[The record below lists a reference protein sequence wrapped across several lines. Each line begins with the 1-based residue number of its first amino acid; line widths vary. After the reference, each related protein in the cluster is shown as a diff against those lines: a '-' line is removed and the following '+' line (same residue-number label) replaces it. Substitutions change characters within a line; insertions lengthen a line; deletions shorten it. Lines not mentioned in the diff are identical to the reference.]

1 MFWLA
6 TGVLALLAVGFTAWP
21 FLRGARAE
29 AESSNRGEVIRALYQ
44 DRLAELEAEA
54 SAGQIDSETRAQVA
68 EELGANL
75 LAEYQEKD
83 PAAARTVRSPR
94 ARLSAA
100 VWLTAI
106 LVPGLAVAVYFSAGE
121 PGAGDIVGASA
132 VLELDPETQRPEIRA
147 WAERLDRRVER
158 RPDDAQ
164 SWYLLGISRLQL
176 GEFSTAAQ
184 AFARASEL
192 VANDPNVD
200 LYWLQSRY
208 LAAGGEIDEQSRR
221 IADRILES
229 RPNHPLVLEMFAI
242 QAYRQ
247 GRFRQAVEY
256 LNRALNNRLPR
267 SQMNTL
273 LGGLREARS
282 RMGELSPSVDVDVS
296 APADAPQDATLF
308 VIARPPAGGMPYA
321 VVRRPAAMLPLSVR
335 LDDTTTMGPAVSL
348 SDAEEVQIVVRLSRS
363 GNPTAGPGDWE
374 WRSPVLRLAEQS
386 SPVELEATLAPRAP
400 DG

>member
-1 MFWLA
+1 MFWLI

-29 AESSNRGEVIRALYQ
+29 AGTSNRGEVIRALYK

-54 SAGQIDSETRAQVA
+54 HAGQLDSVTREQVA

-75 LAEYQEKD
+75 LAEYREQD
-83 PAAARTVRSPR
+83 PAAAQPDRVPR
-94 ARLSAA
+94 GRLSVA
-100 VWLTAI
+100 VWLAAI
-106 LVPGLAVAVYFSAGE
+106 LVPGLAIVVYFSAGE
-121 PGAGDIVGASA
+121 PGAGDIAGANA
-132 VLELDPETQRPEIRA
+132 VLELDAQTQRPEIRA
-147 WAERLDRRVER
+147 WAERLDRRVAA
-158 RPDDAQ
+158 RPEDAQ
-164 SWYLLGISRLQL
+164 SWYLLGVSRLQL
-176 GEFSTAAQ
+176 GEFSAAAQ

-192 VANDPNVD
+192 VANDPNID

-208 LAAGGEIDEQSRR
+208 LAAGGEMDEQSRR
-221 IADRILES
+221 IADRILAS
-229 RPNHPLVLEMFAI
+229 RPSHPLVLEMFAI
-242 QAYRQ
+242 EAYRQ
-247 GRFRQAVEY
+247 GRFREAVEF
-256 LNRALNNRLPR
+256 LNRALNNPLPR
-267 SQMNTL
+267 SQMDTL

-282 RMGELSPSVDVDVS
+282 RMGDLSPSVDVDVS
-296 APADAPQDATLF
+296 APPDAPRDATVF

-348 SDAEEVQIVVRLSRS
+348 SDAGEVQIVVRLSRS

-386 SPVELEATLAPRAP
+386 APVELDATLTPRAAG
-400 DG
+400 D

>member
-29 AESSNRGEVIRALYQ
+29 AGASNRGAVIRALYK

-54 SAGQIDSETRAQVA
+54 HAGQLDSATREQVA

-75 LAEYQEKD
+75 LAEYREQD
-83 PAAARTVRSPR
+83 PAAAQPERVPR
-94 ARLSAA
+94 GRLSVA
-100 VWLTAI
+100 VWLAAI
-106 LVPGLAVAVYFSAGE
+106 LVPGLAIVVYFSAGE
-121 PGAGDIVGASA
+121 PGAGDIAGANA
-132 VLELDPETQRPEIRA
+132 VLELDAQTQRPEIRA
-147 WAERLDRRVER
+147 WAERLDRRVAA
-158 RPDDAQ
+158 RPEDAQ
-164 SWYLLGISRLQL
+164 SWYLLGVSRLQL
-176 GEFSTAAQ
+176 GEFSAAAR

-192 VANDPNVD
+192 VANDPNID

-208 LAAGGEIDEQSRR
+208 LAAGGELDEQSRS
-221 IADRILES
+221 IAERILAS
-229 RPNHPLVLEMFAI
+229 RPSHPLVLEMFAI
-242 QAYRQ
+242 EAYRQ
-247 GRFRQAVEY
+247 GRFRQAVEF
-256 LNRALNNRLPR
+256 LNRALNNPLPR
-267 SQMNTL
+267 TQMDTL

-282 RMGELSPSVDVDVS
+282 RMGDLSPSVDVDIS
-296 APADAPQDATLF
+296 APPDAPRDATVF

-374 WRSPVLRLAEQS
+374 WRSPVLRLADQS
-386 SPVELEATLAPRAP
+386 APVELDATLTPRAA
-400 DG
+400 GG